1 MRTCAHHRLPS
12 LWPLPL
18 AAALALA
25 PGCSLEPEPQEDLV
39 RYWTSTGLPSYRYEP
54 RNRPA
59 GSAPTAAPSAAQ
71 DAWLAQQDREQAEE
85 RGRQDLLAYRERQR
99 ELAEEA
105 RRKIQEEGAEQAAR
119 WQDRQVWRRQEG
131 ERWQARQER
140 QGRWL
145 KDQIRRGH
153 AEAEYWLRASQ
164 PLDINHLQGQ
174 R

>member
-1 MRTCAHHRLPS
+1 MRTCAHHRLLS

-39 RYWTSTGLPSYRYEP
+39 RYWTSNGLPSYRYEP

-105 RRKIQEEGAEQAAR
+105 RRKIQEEEAAR
-119 WQDRQVWRRQEG
+119 VAWWQERQE
-131 ERWQARQER
+131 WHRQER
-140 QGRWL
+140 GRQQARREHRSPWL
-145 KDQIRRGH
+145 EERTRRGH
-153 AEAEYWLRASQ
+153 AEAEHWLRASQ
-164 PLDINHLQGQ
+164 PFTSLLGDQ

>member
-1 MRTCAHHRLPS
+1 MRTCAHHRLLS

-39 RYWTSTGLPSYRYEP
+39 RYWTSSGLISYRYVP

-59 GSAPTAAPSAAQ
+59 GSAPTAAPSAVR
-71 DAWLAQQDREQAEE
+71 DAGLTQQELDLAEE
-85 RGRQDLLAYRERQR
+85 RRRQDLLAYRERQR

-105 RRKIQEEGAEQAAR
+105 RRRIQEEEAAQVAW
-119 WQDRQVWRRQEG
+119 WQE
-131 ERWQARQER
+131 RQER
-140 QGRWL
+140 HRQERERQQARREQQSRL
-145 KDQIRRGH
+145 LEERRRRGH
-153 AEAEYWLRASQ
+153 AEAEHWLRASQ
-164 PLDINHLQGQ
+164 PFTFLLGDQ

>member
-1 MRTCAHHRLPS
+1 MKST

-39 RYWTSTGLPSYRYEP
+39 PLWDSRGIMSYRYVP

-59 GSAPTAAPSAAQ
+59 SEAATAASSAAQ
-71 DAWLAQQDREQAEE
+71 DAWLRQQEREAAEDRRQ
-85 RGRQDLLAYRERQR
+85 QDLLAYRARQR
-99 ELAEEA
+99 ELEEEWRRQRQQEDAE
-105 RRKIQEEGAEQAAR
+105 RAAR
-119 WQDRQVWRRQEG
+119 WQERQAWHRQER

-140 QGRWL
+140 QRRWL
-145 KDQIRRGH
+145 NDQMRRGH
-153 AEAEYWLRASQ
+153 AEADYWLRASQ
-164 PLDINHLQGQ
+164 PLDITHPPGQ